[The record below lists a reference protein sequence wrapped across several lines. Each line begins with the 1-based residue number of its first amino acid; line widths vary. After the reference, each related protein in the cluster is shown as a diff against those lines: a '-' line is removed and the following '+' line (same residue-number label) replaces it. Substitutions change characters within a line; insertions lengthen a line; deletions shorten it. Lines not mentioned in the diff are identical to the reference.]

1 MQKAL
6 PLGLVFSN
14 NNKIFPKMKQNKVT
28 LDEAKQLIQFY
39 PDWPKEG
46 VNFVD
51 LLPLLSDADT
61 FSVIIEELGKHLS
74 TPNVA
79 APEARGFLFAAP
91 LLVTDSK
98 AHNLITFRKSGKLP
112 ANEGD
117 LQKVA
122 IVKEYGE
129 DNLFFR
135 KSDLQNAQIT
145 DGVVE
150 ISILDDI
157 LATGGTA
164 LEMARHMEALTVTK
178 DGVEYPVK
186 VKEFIFLAEL
196 SFLPGREVL
205 EEIAPVYSLISF

>member
-1 MQKAL
+1 MK
-6 PLGLVFSN
+6 N
-14 NNKIFPKMKQNKVT
+14 NVVT
-28 LDEAKQLIQFY
+28 LEEAKKLIKFY

-51 LLPLLSDADT
+51 LLPLLSDAKI
-61 FSVIIEELGKHLS
+61 FSVIVEELGKHVT
-74 TPNVA
+74 TPNIA

-98 AHNLITFRKSGKLP
+98 THTLITFRKNGKLP
-112 ANEGD
+112 AKEGD

-129 DNLFFR
+129 DSLYFR
-135 KSDLQNAQIT
+135 KSDLENSLVT

-150 ISILDDI
+150 VTILDDI
-157 LATGGTA
+157 LATGGTSI
-164 LEMARHMEALTVTK
+164 EMAKHLEALTVTK

-186 VKEFIFLAEL
+186 VKEFVFLADLSVLHGKEL
-196 SFLPGREVL
+196 L

>member
-1 MQKAL
+1 
-6 PLGLVFSN
+6 
-14 NNKIFPKMKQNKVT
+14 MKNNKVT
-28 LDEAKQLIQFY
+28 LEEAKKLIQFY
-39 PDWPKEG
+39 PNWPKEG

-51 LLPLLSDADT
+51 LLPLLSDAET
-61 FSVIIEELGKHLS
+61 FGVIIEELGNHVT

-91 LLVTDSK
+91 LLVTNSK
-98 AHNLITFRKSGKLP
+98 AQNLITFRKNGKLP

-129 DNLFFR
+129 DSLFFR
-135 KSDLQNAQIT
+135 KSDVQNAQVT
-145 DGVVE
+145 NGVVE

-164 LEMARHMEALTVTK
+164 LKMAEHLEALTVVK
-178 DGVEYPVK
+178 DGIEYPVK
-186 VKEFIFLAEL
+186 VKEFIFLADL
-196 SFLPGREVL
+196 SFLHGKELL
-205 EEIAPVYSLISF
+205 EKFAPVYSLISF

>member
-117 LQKVA
+117 LQ
-122 IVKEYGE
+122 
-129 DNLFFR
+129 
-135 KSDLQNAQIT
+135 NAQVT
-145 DGVVE
+145 NGVVE

-164 LEMARHMEALTVTK
+164 LEMARHLEALTVEK
-178 DGVEYPVK
+178 DGKEYPVK
-186 VKEFIFLAEL
+186 VKEFIFLADL
-196 SFLPGREVL
+196 SFLNGKELL

>member
-1 MQKAL
+1 
-6 PLGLVFSN
+6 
-14 NNKIFPKMKQNKVT
+14 MKNAIVT
-28 LDEAKQLIQFY
+28 LEEAKKLIKFY

-51 LLPLLSDADT
+51 LLPLLSDAQI
-61 FSVIIEELGKHLS
+61 FSVIVEELGKHVT
-74 TPNVA
+74 TPNIA

-98 AHNLITFRKSGKLP
+98 AHTLITFRKNGKLP
-112 ANEGD
+112 AKEGD
-117 LQKVA
+117 LQRVS

-135 KSDLQNAQIT
+135 KSDLENSLVT
-145 DGVVE
+145 NGVVE
-150 ISILDDI
+150 ITILDDI
-157 LATGGTA
+157 LATGGTSI
-164 LEMARHMEALTVTK
+164 EMAKHLEALTVVK

-186 VKEFIFLAEL
+186 VKEFVFLADL
-196 SFLPGREVL
+196 SFLHGKELL

>member
-1 MQKAL
+1 
-6 PLGLVFSN
+6 
-14 NNKIFPKMKQNKVT
+14 MKNDIVT
-28 LDEAKQLIQFY
+28 LEESKKLIKFY

-51 LLPLLSDADT
+51 LLPLLSDAQI
-61 FSVIIEELGKHLS
+61 FGVIVEELGKHVT
-74 TPNVA
+74 TPNIA

-98 AHNLITFRKSGKLP
+98 AHTLITFRKNGKLP
-112 ANEGD
+112 AKEGD
-117 LQKVA
+117 LQKVS

-135 KSDLQNAQIT
+135 KSDLENSLVT
-145 DGVVE
+145 NGVVE
-150 ISILDDI
+150 VTILDDI
-157 LATGGTA
+157 LATGGTSI
-164 LEMARHMEALTVTK
+164 EMAKHLEALTVVK

-186 VKEFIFLAEL
+186 VKEFVFLADL
-196 SFLPGREVL
+196 SFLHGRELL

>member
-1 MQKAL
+1 MTH
-6 PLGLVFSN
+6 
-14 NNKIFPKMKQNKVT
+14 NKVT
-28 LDEAKQLIQFY
+28 LEEAKKLIKFY

-51 LLPLLSDADT
+51 LLPLLSDAET
-61 FSVIIEELGKHLS
+61 FGVIIEELGNHLS

-98 AHNLITFRKSGKLP
+98 AHSLITFRKNGKLP

-117 LQKVA
+117 LQKVS

-129 DNLFFR
+129 DSLYFR
-135 KSDLQNAQIT
+135 KSDLRNAQVT
-145 DGVVE
+145 NGVVE

-164 LEMARHMEALTVTK
+164 VEMAKHLEALTVEK

-186 VKEFIFLAEL
+186 VKEFIFLADL
-196 SFLPGREVL
+196 SFLHGKELL
-205 EEIAPVYSLISF
+205 EKYAPVYSLITF

>member
-1 MQKAL
+1 MK
-6 PLGLVFSN
+6 N
-14 NNKIFPKMKQNKVT
+14 NVVT
-28 LDEAKQLIQFY
+28 LEEAKKLIKFY

-51 LLPLLSDADT
+51 LLPLLSDAKI
-61 FSVIIEELGKHLS
+61 FSVIVEELGKHVT
-74 TPNVA
+74 TPNIA

-98 AHNLITFRKSGKLP
+98 THTLITFRKNGKLP
-112 ANEGD
+112 AKEGD

-129 DNLFFR
+129 DSLYFR
-135 KSDLQNAQIT
+135 KSDLENSLVT

-150 ISILDDI
+150 VTILDDI
-157 LATGGTA
+157 LATGGTSI
-164 LEMARHMEALTVTK
+164 EMAKHLEALTVTK

-186 VKEFIFLAEL
+186 VKEFVFLADL
-196 SFLPGREVL
+196 SFLHGKELL
-205 EEIAPVYSLISF
+205 EEIAPVYSIISF

>member
-1 MQKAL
+1 M
-6 PLGLVFSN
+6 N
-14 NNKIFPKMKQNKVT
+14 NNKPT
-28 LDEAKQLIQFY
+28 LEEAKKLIQFY
-39 PDWPKEG
+39 PNWPKEG

-61 FSVIIEELGKHLS
+61 FSVIVEELGNHLT
-74 TPNVA
+74 TPNIA
-79 APEARGFLFAAP
+79 APEARGFLFASP
-91 LLVTDSK
+91 LLVTGSK
-98 AHNLITFRKSGKLP
+98 AKGLITFRKSGKLP

-117 LQKVA
+117 LQRVA

-135 KSDLQNAQIT
+135 KSDLQNAQVT
-145 DGVVE
+145 NGVIE

-164 LEMARHMEALTVTK
+164 LEMANHLEALTVEK

-186 VKEFIFLAEL
+186 VKEFIFLVDL
-196 SFLPGREVL
+196 SFLGGRELL
-205 EEIAPVYSLISF
+205 EKVAPVYSLITF

>member
-1 MQKAL
+1 MTH
-6 PLGLVFSN
+6 
-14 NNKIFPKMKQNKVT
+14 NKVT
-28 LDEAKQLIQFY
+28 LEEAKKLIKFY

-51 LLPLLSDADT
+51 LLPLLSDAET
-61 FSVIIEELGKHLS
+61 FGVIIEELGNHLS

-91 LLVTDSK
+91 LLVTGSK
-98 AHNLITFRKSGKLP
+98 AHSLITFRKNGKLP

-117 LQKVA
+117 LQKVS

-129 DNLFFR
+129 DSLYFR
-135 KSDLQNAQIT
+135 KSDLRNAQVT
-145 DGVVE
+145 NGVVE

-164 LEMARHMEALTVTK
+164 VEMAKHLEALTVEK

-186 VKEFIFLAEL
+186 VKEFIFLADL
-196 SFLPGREVL
+196 SFLHGKELL
-205 EEIAPVYSLISF
+205 EKYAPVYSLITF

>member
-1 MQKAL
+1 
-6 PLGLVFSN
+6 
-14 NNKIFPKMKQNKVT
+14 MKNDIVT
-28 LDEAKQLIQFY
+28 LEEAKKLIKFY

-51 LLPLLSDADT
+51 LLPLLSDAQI
-61 FSVIIEELGKHLS
+61 FGVIVEELGKHVT
-74 TPNVA
+74 TPNIA

-98 AHNLITFRKSGKLP
+98 AHTLISVRKNGKLP
-112 ANEGD
+112 AKEGD
-117 LQKVA
+117 LQRVS

-135 KSDLQNAQIT
+135 KSDLENSLVT
-145 DGVVE
+145 NGVVE
-150 ISILDDI
+150 ITILDDI
-157 LATGGTA
+157 LATGGTSI
-164 LEMARHMEALTVTK
+164 EMAKHLEALTVVK

-186 VKEFIFLAEL
+186 VKEFVFLADL
-196 SFLPGREVL
+196 SFLHGKELL

>member
-1 MQKAL
+1 
-6 PLGLVFSN
+6 
-14 NNKIFPKMKQNKVT
+14 MKNDIVT
-28 LDEAKQLIQFY
+28 LEEAKKLIQFY

-51 LLPLLSDADT
+51 LLPLLSDAQI
-61 FSVIIEELGKHLS
+61 FSVIVEELGKHVT
-74 TPNVA
+74 TPNIA

-98 AHNLITFRKSGKLP
+98 AHTLITFRKNGKLP
-112 ANEGD
+112 AKEGD
-117 LQKVA
+117 LQRVS

-135 KSDLQNAQIT
+135 KSDLENSLVT
-145 DGVVE
+145 NGVVE
-150 ISILDDI
+150 ITILDDI
-157 LATGGTA
+157 LATGGTSI
-164 LEMARHMEALTVTK
+164 EMAKHLEALTVVK

-186 VKEFIFLAEL
+186 VKEFVFLADL
-196 SFLPGREVL
+196 SFLHGKELL

>member
-1 MQKAL
+1 
-6 PLGLVFSN
+6 
-14 NNKIFPKMKQNKVT
+14 MKQNKVT
-28 LDEAKQLIQFY
+28 LEEAKKLIKFY

-51 LLPLLSDADT
+51 LLPLLSDAET
-61 FSVIIEELGKHLS
+61 FGVIIEELGNHLS
-74 TPNVA
+74 TPNIA

-98 AHNLITFRKSGKLP
+98 AHSLITFRKNGKLP

-117 LQKVA
+117 LQKVS

-129 DNLFFR
+129 DSLFFR
-135 KSDLQNAQIT
+135 KSDLQNAQVT
-145 DGVVE
+145 NGVVE
-150 ISILDDI
+150 VSILDDI

-164 LEMARHMEALTVTK
+164 VEMANHLEALTVEK

-186 VKEFIFLAEL
+186 VKEFIFLADL
-196 SFLPGREVL
+196 SFLHGKELL
-205 EEIAPVYSLISF
+205 EKIAPVYSLISF

>member
-1 MQKAL
+1 
-6 PLGLVFSN
+6 
-14 NNKIFPKMKQNKVT
+14 MKNDIVT
-28 LDEAKQLIQFY
+28 LEEAKKLIKFY

-51 LLPLLSDADT
+51 LLPLLSDAQI
-61 FSVIIEELGKHLS
+61 FGVIVEELGKHVT
-74 TPNVA
+74 TPNIA

-98 AHNLITFRKSGKLP
+98 AHTLITFRKNGKLP
-112 ANEGD
+112 AKEGD
-117 LQKVA
+117 LQRVS

-135 KSDLQNAQIT
+135 KSDLENSLVT
-145 DGVVE
+145 NGVVE
-150 ISILDDI
+150 VTILDDI
-157 LATGGTA
+157 LATGGTSI
-164 LEMARHMEALTVTK
+164 EMAKHLEALTVVK

-186 VKEFIFLAEL
+186 VKEFVFLADL
-196 SFLPGREVL
+196 SFLHGKELL

>member
-1 MQKAL
+1 
-6 PLGLVFSN
+6 
-14 NNKIFPKMKQNKVT
+14 MKNDIVT
-28 LDEAKQLIQFY
+28 LEEAKKLIQFY

-51 LLPLLSDADT
+51 LLPLLSDAQI
-61 FSVIIEELGKHLS
+61 FGVIVEELGKHVT
-74 TPNVA
+74 TPNIA

-98 AHNLITFRKSGKLP
+98 AHTLITFRKNGKLP
-112 ANEGD
+112 AKEGD
-117 LQKVA
+117 LQKVS

-135 KSDLQNAQIT
+135 KSDLENSLVT
-145 DGVVE
+145 NGVVE
-150 ISILDDI
+150 ITILDDI
-157 LATGGTA
+157 LATGGTSI
-164 LEMARHMEALTVTK
+164 EMAKHLEALTVVK

-186 VKEFIFLAEL
+186 VKEFVFLADL
-196 SFLPGREVL
+196 SFLHGKELL

>member
-1 MQKAL
+1 MK
-6 PLGLVFSN
+6 N
-14 NNKIFPKMKQNKVT
+14 NVVT
-28 LDEAKQLIQFY
+28 LEEAKKLIKFY

-51 LLPLLSDADT
+51 LLPLLSDAKI
-61 FSVIIEELGKHLS
+61 FSVIVEELGKHVT
-74 TPNVA
+74 TPNIA

-98 AHNLITFRKSGKLP
+98 THTLITFRKNGKLP
-112 ANEGD
+112 AKEGD

-129 DNLFFR
+129 DSLYFR
-135 KSDLQNAQIT
+135 KSDLENSLVT
-145 DGVVE
+145 NGVVE
-150 ISILDDI
+150 VTILDDI
-157 LATGGTA
+157 LATGGTSI
-164 LEMARHMEALTVTK
+164 EMAKHLEALTVTK

-186 VKEFIFLAEL
+186 VKEFVFLADL
-196 SFLPGREVL
+196 SFLHGKELL

>member
-1 MQKAL
+1 M
-6 PLGLVFSN
+6 N
-14 NNKIFPKMKQNKVT
+14 NNKPT
-28 LDEAKQLIQFY
+28 LEEAKKLIQFY
-39 PDWPKEG
+39 PNWPKEG

-61 FSVIIEELGKHLS
+61 FSVIVEELGNHLT
-74 TPNVA
+74 TPNIA

-91 LLVTDSK
+91 LLVTGSK

-117 LQKVA
+117 LQRVA

-135 KSDLQNAQIT
+135 KSDLQNAKVT
-145 DGVVE
+145 NGVIE

-164 LEMARHMEALTVTK
+164 LEMANHLEALTVEK

-186 VKEFIFLAEL
+186 VKEFIFLADL
-196 SFLPGREVL
+196 SFLGGRELL
-205 EEIAPVYSLISF
+205 EKVAPVYSLITF

>member
-1 MQKAL
+1 MK
-6 PLGLVFSN
+6 N
-14 NNKIFPKMKQNKVT
+14 NVVT
-28 LDEAKQLIQFY
+28 LEEAKKLIKFY

-51 LLPLLSDADT
+51 LLPLLSDAKI
-61 FSVIIEELGKHLS
+61 FSVIVEELGKHVT
-74 TPNVA
+74 TPNIA

-98 AHNLITFRKSGKLP
+98 THTLITFRKNGKLP
-112 ANEGD
+112 AKEGD
-117 LQKVA
+117 LQKVS

-129 DNLFFR
+129 DSLYFR
-135 KSDLQNAQIT
+135 KSDLENSLVT

-150 ISILDDI
+150 VTILDDI
-157 LATGGTA
+157 LATGGTSI
-164 LEMARHMEALTVTK
+164 EMAKHLEALTVTK

-186 VKEFIFLAEL
+186 VKEFVFLADL
-196 SFLPGREVL
+196 SFLHGKELL

>member
-1 MQKAL
+1 MT
-6 PLGLVFSN
+6 
-14 NNKIFPKMKQNKVT
+14 QNKVT
-28 LDEAKQLIQFY
+28 LDEAKKLIKFY
-39 PDWPKEG
+39 PNWPKEG

-51 LLPLLSDADT
+51 LLPLLSDAET
-61 FSVIIEELGKHLS
+61 FGVIIEELGKHVT

-91 LLVTDSK
+91 LLVTGSQ
-98 AHNLITFRKSGKLP
+98 AHNLITFRKNGKLP

-129 DNLFFR
+129 DSLFFR
-135 KSDLQNAQIT
+135 KSDVQNAKIT
-145 DGVVE
+145 NGVVE

-164 LEMARHMEALTVTK
+164 LKMAEHLEALTVEK
-178 DGVEYPVK
+178 DGKSYPVK
-186 VKEFIFLAEL
+186 VKEFIFLADL
-196 SFLPGREVL
+196 SFLHGKELL
-205 EEIAPVYSLISF
+205 EKFAPVYSLITF

>member
-1 MQKAL
+1 
-6 PLGLVFSN
+6 
-14 NNKIFPKMKQNKVT
+14 MKQNKVT
-28 LDEAKQLIQFY
+28 LEEAIKLIKFY

-51 LLPLLSDADT
+51 LLPLLSDAET
-61 FSVIIEELGKHLS
+61 FGVIIEELGNHLS

-91 LLVTDSK
+91 LLVSGSK
-98 AHNLITFRKSGKLP
+98 AHNLITFRKNGKLP

-117 LQKVA
+117 LQKVS

-129 DNLFFR
+129 DSLFFR
-135 KSDLQNAQIT
+135 KSDLQNAKVT
-145 DGVVE
+145 NGVVE

-164 LEMARHMEALTVTK
+164 VEMAKHLEALTVEK

-186 VKEFIFLAEL
+186 VKEFIFLADL
-196 SFLPGREVL
+196 SFLHGKELL
-205 EEIAPVYSLISF
+205 EKYAPVYSLISF

>member
-1 MQKAL
+1 MK
-6 PLGLVFSN
+6 N
-14 NNKIFPKMKQNKVT
+14 NIVT
-28 LDEAKQLIQFY
+28 LEEAKQLIKFY

-51 LLPLLSDADT
+51 LLPLLSDAQI
-61 FSVIIEELGKHLS
+61 FSVIIEELGKHVT
-74 TPNVA
+74 TPNIA

-98 AHNLITFRKSGKLP
+98 THTLITFRKNGKLP

-129 DNLFFR
+129 DSLFFR
-135 KSDLQNAQIT
+135 KSDVQNAQVT
-145 DGVVE
+145 NGVVE
-150 ISILDDI
+150 ITILDDI

-164 LEMARHMEALTVTK
+164 LKMAEHLEALTVEK
-178 DGVEYPVK
+178 DGKSYPVK
-186 VKEFIFLAEL
+186 VKEFIFLADL
-196 SFLPGREVL
+196 SFLHGKELL
-205 EEIAPVYSLISF
+205 EKFAPVYSLISF

>member
-1 MQKAL
+1 MAM
-6 PLGLVFSN
+6 N
-14 NNKIFPKMKQNKVT
+14 NNKTT
-28 LDEAKQLIQFY
+28 LEEAKKLIQFY

-51 LLPLLSDADT
+51 LLPLLSDAET
-61 FSVIIEELGKHLS
+61 FGVIIEELGNHLT

-91 LLVTDSK
+91 LLVTNSK

-117 LQKVA
+117 LQKVS

-129 DNLFFR
+129 DSLYFR

-145 DGVVE
+145 NGVVE

-164 LEMARHMEALTVTK
+164 LKMAEHLEALTVSK

-186 VKEFIFLAEL
+186 VKEFIFLADL
-196 SFLPGREVL
+196 GFLGGRALL
-205 EEIAPVYSLISF
+205 EKVAPVYSLITF

>member
-1 MQKAL
+1 MTKYVQVSTQMK
-6 PLGLVFSN
+6 N
-14 NNKIFPKMKQNKVT
+14 NVVT
-28 LDEAKQLIQFY
+28 LEEAKKLIKFY

-51 LLPLLSDADT
+51 LLPLLSDAKI
-61 FSVIIEELGKHLS
+61 FSVIVEELGKHVT
-74 TPNVA
+74 TPNIA

-98 AHNLITFRKSGKLP
+98 THTLITFRKNGKLP
-112 ANEGD
+112 AKEGD

-129 DNLFFR
+129 DSLYFR
-135 KSDLQNAQIT
+135 KSDLENSLVT

-150 ISILDDI
+150 VTILDDI
-157 LATGGTA
+157 LATGGTSI
-164 LEMARHMEALTVTK
+164 EMAKHLEALTVTK

-186 VKEFIFLAEL
+186 VKEFVFLADL
-196 SFLPGREVL
+196 SFLHGKELL

>member
-1 MQKAL
+1 MAH
-6 PLGLVFSN
+6 
-14 NNKIFPKMKQNKVT
+14 NKVT
-28 LDEAKQLIQFY
+28 LEEAKKLIKFY

-51 LLPLLSDADT
+51 LLPLLSDAET
-61 FSVIIEELGKHLS
+61 FGVIIEELGNHLS

-91 LLVTDSK
+91 LLVTGSK
-98 AHNLITFRKSGKLP
+98 AHSLITFRKNGKLP

-117 LQKVA
+117 LQKVS

-129 DNLFFR
+129 DSLYFR
-135 KSDLQNAQIT
+135 KSDLRNAQVT
-145 DGVVE
+145 NGVVE

-164 LEMARHMEALTVTK
+164 VEMAKHLEALTVEK

-186 VKEFIFLAEL
+186 VKEFIFLADL
-196 SFLPGREVL
+196 SFLHGKELL
-205 EEIAPVYSLISF
+205 EKYAPVYSLITF

>member
-1 MQKAL
+1 MAH
-6 PLGLVFSN
+6 
-14 NNKIFPKMKQNKVT
+14 NKVT
-28 LDEAKQLIQFY
+28 LEEAKKLIKFY

-51 LLPLLSDADT
+51 LLPLLSDAET
-61 FSVIIEELGKHLS
+61 FGVIIEELGNHLS

-91 LLVTDSK
+91 LLVTGSK
-98 AHNLITFRKSGKLP
+98 AHSLITFRKNGKLP

-117 LQKVA
+117 LQKVS

-129 DNLFFR
+129 DSLFFR
-135 KSDLQNAQIT
+135 KSDLQNAKVT
-145 DGVVE
+145 NGVVE

-164 LEMARHMEALTVTK
+164 VEMAKHLEALTVEK

-186 VKEFIFLAEL
+186 VREFIFLADL
-196 SFLPGREVL
+196 SFLHGKELL
-205 EEIAPVYSLISF
+205 EKIAPVYSLISF

>member
-1 MQKAL
+1 M
-6 PLGLVFSN
+6 N
-14 NNKIFPKMKQNKVT
+14 NNKTT
-28 LDEAKQLIQFY
+28 LEEAKKLIQFY

-61 FSVIIEELGKHLS
+61 FGVIIEELGNHLT

-117 LQKVA
+117 LQKVS

-129 DNLFFR
+129 DSLYFR

-145 DGVVE
+145 NGVVE

-164 LEMARHMEALTVTK
+164 LKMAEHLEALTVSK
-178 DGVEYPVK
+178 NGVEYPVK
-186 VKEFIFLAEL
+186 VKEFIFLADL
-196 SFLPGREVL
+196 GFLGGRALL
-205 EEIAPVYSLISF
+205 EKVAPVYSLITF

>member
-1 MQKAL
+1 
-6 PLGLVFSN
+6 
-14 NNKIFPKMKQNKVT
+14 MKQHNIS
-28 LDEAKQLIQFY
+28 LEEAKKLIQFY
-39 PDWPKEG
+39 PNWPKEG

-51 LLPLLSDADT
+51 LLPLLSDSDT
-61 FSVIIEELGKHLS
+61 FSVIIEELGKHVT

-91 LLVTDSK
+91 LLVTESK
-98 AHNLITFRKSGKLP
+98 AHNLITFRKNGKLP

-117 LQKVA
+117 LQKVS

-145 DGVVE
+145 GDVVE
-150 ISILDDI
+150 ITILDDI

-164 LEMARHMEALTVTK
+164 LEMAKHLEALTVEK
-178 DGVEYPVK
+178 NGIEYPVK
-186 VKEFIFLAEL
+186 VREFIFLADL
-196 SFLPGREVL
+196 SFLHGKELL
-205 EEIAPVYSLISF
+205 ESIAPVYSLITF